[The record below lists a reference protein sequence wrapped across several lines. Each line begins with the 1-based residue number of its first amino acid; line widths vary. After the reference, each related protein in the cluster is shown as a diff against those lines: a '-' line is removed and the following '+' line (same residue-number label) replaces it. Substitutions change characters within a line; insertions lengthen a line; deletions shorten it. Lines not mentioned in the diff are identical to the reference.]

1 MTIDITEAVDTL
13 KHVQGLKQSIPRDW
27 TQQNKQPGQ
36 RALDALRVVEQA
48 ENEGR
53 DVFIKDIAAAL
64 GITRGRAA
72 QLVTKLQVARRV
84 TIKAIVGSGHA
95 QSLTTMFTAE
105 DLAYPWYVVTPE
117 QREAFDRFERR
128 EKEQEQER
136 IREQE
141 KREAEAKLWVKTP
154 HGWLY
159 LPDWRAEYDLPDW
172 RPWNGE
178 LPH

>member
-1 MTIDITEAVDTL
+1 MTIDITEAVGTL

-64 GITRGRAA
+64 GITRGRAN
-72 QLVTKLQVARRV
+72 QLITKLRVSRRV
-84 TIKAIVGSGHA
+84 TIKGIVGSGHA
-95 QSLTTMFTAE
+95 QALTTMFTAE
-105 DLAYPWYVVTPE
+105 DLAYPWYIVTPE

>member
-1 MTIDITEAVDTL
+1 MINTMTEVLDTL
-13 KHVQGLKQSIPRDW
+13 KHVQGLRQSIPRDW

-64 GITRGRAA
+64 GITRGRAT
-72 QLVTKLQVARRV
+72 QLVTKLQMARRV

-95 QSLTTMFTAE
+95 QSFTTMFTAE
-105 DLAYPWYVVTPE
+105 DLAYPWYIVTPE

-141 KREAEAKLWVKTP
+141 KREAEAKLWVWNP
-154 HGWLY
+154 HGWIY
-159 LPDWRAEYDLPDW
+159 LPDWKARYDFP
-172 RPWNGE
+172 NGG
-178 LPH
+178 PA